1 MKSLSVVLLLMVVGL
16 CGCQDQRVS
25 MLEKQVTELEGKVKT
40 IEEKQTQTADA
51 ASEKQAQFRD
61 CVDGA
66 DDDFLSAVR
75 SNGTK
80 NRNGYAVD
88 TRVMEQIERQK
99 QTKLEECRL
108 LYK

>member
-1 MKSLSVVLLLMVVGL
+1 MKSLSVFLLFGAVGL

-25 MLEKQVTELEGKVKT
+25 VLEKRVTDLEGKVKT
-40 IEEKQTQTADA
+40 LEEKQKDTADA
-51 ASEKQAQFRD
+51 ASEKLAQFTD
-61 CVDGA
+61 CVNKA
-66 DDDFLSAVR
+66 NDDYLSAVR

-80 NRNGYAVD
+80 NRNGYSVD